1 MVTFC
6 ERFFLNTLLNGRE
19 EKGEKW
25 RENEEEG
32 LSSYSVTLRK
42 YWVRGYLKQEALY
55 YSLCRNRFGRW
66 YAPVVQTECR
76 MNEIM

>member
-1 MVTFC
+1 MLSIIKRRKANYFVTFR

-32 LSSYSVTLRK
+32 LSSYSVTLR
-42 YWVRGYLKQEALY
+42 R
-55 YSLCRNRFGRW
+55 
-66 YAPVVQTECR
+66 
-76 MNEIM
+76 